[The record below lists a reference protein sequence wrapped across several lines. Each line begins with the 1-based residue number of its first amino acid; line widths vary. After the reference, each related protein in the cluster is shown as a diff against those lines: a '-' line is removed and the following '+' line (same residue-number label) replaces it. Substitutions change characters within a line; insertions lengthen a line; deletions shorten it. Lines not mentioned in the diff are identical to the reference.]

1 MISYQI
7 ANLDRTYSVS
17 VPKDEVIRYV
27 KLSNYNVNGLPKQR

>member
-27 KLSNYNVNGLPKQR
+27 KLSFGEIAINRKY